1 MEHLGMSSRHVTE
14 HHWRPSGRQSPL
26 LPYLKALGSADS
38 LPRFITASAVLVEL
52 NYETVSPAWRK
63 DFLPALQAISDGATS
78 WGVPPPPLPSPKPGP
93 KTKPP
98 SVLDPADGDEESDAR
113 KHGRAAGREEGG

>member
-1 MEHLGMSSRHVTE
+1 MEHLGMAIRQVTE
-14 HHWRPSGRQSPL
+14 HHLRPSGRQSPL

-52 NYETVSPAWRK
+52 NYETVSPAWRR

-78 WGVPPPPLPSPKPGP
+78 WGVPPPPLPSPQPGAN
-93 KTKPP
+93 TKPP
-98 SVLDPADGDEESDAR
+98 RILNP
-113 KHGRAAGREEGG
+113 EEGGESTNA